1 VNRLQLKNYAFTYEL
16 FQRWFPEISE
26 QARSIKRGE
35 ARRVLVQRYLDN
47 VVAADRKMI
56 AKVFH
61 VFHWTKRE
69 LDRTIATLI
78 EEDTVRE
85 MGIGEIPHLVSV
97 RWVVLVHKP
106 GLTLCR
112 LGVIILID
120 KYFH

>member
-1 VNRLQLKNYAFTYEL
+1 V
-16 FQRWFPEISE
+16 
-26 QARSIKRGE
+26 
-35 ARRVLVQRYLDN
+35 VVQRYLGN
-47 VVAADRKMI
+47 VVATDRKMI

-97 RWVVLVHKP
+97 RWVTSPQLA
-106 GLTLCR
+106 
-112 LGVIILID
+112 
-120 KYFH
+120 Y